1 MVWQSVSNSRFSGS
15 SGDEEAARAGMEVE
29 LMKPEKRME
38 ELWEL
43 GSRERRRIAGSEMRE
58 TGIFAAAA

>member
-1 MVWQSVSNSRFSGS
+1 
-15 SGDEEAARAGMEVE
+15 MEVE

-43 GSRERRRIAGSEMRE
+43 GSRERRQIAGSEMRE
-58 TGIFAAAA
+58 TRIFAAAA